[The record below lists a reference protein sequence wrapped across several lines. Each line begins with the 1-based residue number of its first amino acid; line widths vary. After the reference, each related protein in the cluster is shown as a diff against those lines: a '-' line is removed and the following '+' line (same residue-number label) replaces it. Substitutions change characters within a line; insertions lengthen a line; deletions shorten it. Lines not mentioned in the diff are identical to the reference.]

1 MSWLNVLVAN
11 VRKVGILMIRYLPN
25 TISEIITFYAIFLMF
40 FFGVQFVGSPERMS
54 ENNAF
59 IIVSMFLWFLSLMA
73 MQGIGWELTNE
84 ATTGTLEQLYMSPVP
99 AWIILLSRMVGTV
112 LVNLSVMIIVLVLSM
127 LTAGRWLTFDVVTLV
142 PLFIFLLVGM
152 LGVGFMTA
160 GLALIYKQINAL
172 LQIAQ
177 FAFFALVS
185 VPVTLS
191 PWLEFLPVVRGSS
204 MVREAMTEGKHL
216 LDFMASDW
224 LFLMTN
230 AALYFAAGVLVYK
243 LAERRAMVRGLL
255 GKY

>member
-11 VRKVGILMIRYLPN
+11 VRKVWILLVRYLPN

-40 FFGVQFVGSPERMS
+40 FFGVQFVGSPERMG

-112 LVNLSVMIIVLVLSM
+112 LVNLVVMITVLVLSM
-127 LTAGRWLTFDVVTLV
+127 LTAGQWLAFDVFTLL
-142 PLFIFLLVGM
+142 PLFICLLVGM
-152 LGVGFMTA
+152 LGVGFMVA

-185 VPVTLS
+185 APVTVS

-204 MVREAMTEGKHL
+204 MIREAMVEGKHL
-216 LDFMASDW
+216 LEFAATDW
-224 LFLMTN
+224 LFLLVN
-230 AALYFAAGVLVYK
+230 AVIYFTAGVFVYK
-243 LAERRAMVRGLL
+243 LAERRAMTQGLL

>member
-11 VRKVGILMIRYLPN
+11 VRKVGILLVRYLPN

-40 FFGVQFVGSPERMS
+40 FFGVQFVGSPERMG

-99 AWIILLSRMVGTV
+99 AWIILLSRMIGTV
-112 LVNLSVMIIVLVLSM
+112 LVNIVIMGTVLVLSM
-127 LTAGRWLTFDVVTLV
+127 LTAGQWLSFDVLTLA
-142 PLFIFLLVGM
+142 PLFIFLLIGM
-152 LGVGFMTA
+152 LGVGFMVA

-185 VPVTLS
+185 VPVTLA

-204 MVREAMTEGKHL
+204 MIREAMTEGKQL
-216 LDFMASDW
+216 LDFASIDW
-224 LFLMTN
+224 LFLLIN
-230 AALYFAAGVLVYK
+230 AVAYFVVGVFVYK
-243 LAERRAMVRGLL
+243 LAERRAMARGLL